1 MILGVSQLFFFVNT
15 RCSESNICYCKYSEV
30 NVVNVLCIF
39 MSVLCRV
46 LGFMVPSYSVDFMP
60 MFTDVHQYF
69 CHITDSLNFLMT

>member
-1 MILGVSQLFFFVNT
+1 
-15 RCSESNICYCKYSEV
+15 
-30 NVVNVLCIF
+30 

-69 CHITDSLNFLMT
+69 CSLNFLMT